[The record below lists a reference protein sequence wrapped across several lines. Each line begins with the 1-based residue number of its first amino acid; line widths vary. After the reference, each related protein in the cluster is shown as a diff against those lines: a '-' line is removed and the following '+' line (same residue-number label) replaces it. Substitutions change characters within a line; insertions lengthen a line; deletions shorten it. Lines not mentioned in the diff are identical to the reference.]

1 MNNIGQIAIIG
12 AGTMGH
18 GIGQEFARAGYDVML
33 YRRTEGG
40 IQEAVANIE
49 RNLAEFVEWGLIT
62 ADDVRGTLGRIQA
75 TTSLQEAVADVD
87 LAIEAVVED
96 LDLKRRVFREL
107 DRLCPPHTI
116 LASNTSS
123 LMPSTLAAATE
134 RPDRVLVAHFSY
146 PPHLI
151 PLVEIVRGEL
161 TSDETVNA
169 VYKAVKK
176 AGKSPIVVQ
185 KEAMGFIINRM
196 QAALQREALYIVAQG
211 IASAQD
217 VDTAVKESFGRRL
230 GVVGPIE
237 MVEVQDG
244 WDVTRQIHEYILPD
258 LDASREPSP
267 LILEMIA
274 RGEIGPK
281 AGKGFYEW
289 TAESVEAWNSRL
301 STALAGFLMSAREP

>member
-1 MNNIGQIAIIG
+1 MTEIKRIAIIG

-18 GIGQEFARAGYDVML
+18 GIAQEFARAGYAVML
-33 YRRTEGG
+33 YRRTEEG

-301 STALAGFLMSAREP
+301 STALAGFLVSERER